1 MKNSITFSSTMD
13 GEQTFEE
20 FINTSDHWL
29 RPKFEREAVG
39 VADDPILIMD
49 FYKREYRYYRE
60 FFRGA

>member
-1 MKNSITFSSTMD
+1 MNNSITFSSTMD

-29 RPKFEREAVG
+29 RSKFERETVG
-39 VADDPILIMD
+39 MKDPILIMD
-49 FYKREYRYYRE
+49 FYIREYRYYRE

>member
-1 MKNSITFSSTMD
+1 MKNSITFSSTME

-20 FINTSDHWL
+20 FINASDHWL
-29 RPKFEREAVG
+29 RPKFERETVG
-39 VADDPILIMD
+39 VEEDPILIMD

>member
-1 MKNSITFSSTMD
+1 MNNSITFSSTMD

-20 FINTSDHWL
+20 FINASDHWL
-29 RPKFEREAVG
+29 RPKFERETVG
-39 VADDPILIMD
+39 VVDDPLLIMD

>member
-1 MKNSITFSSTMD
+1 MNNSITFSSTMD

-20 FINTSDHWL
+20 FINASDHWL
-29 RPKFEREAVG
+29 RPKFERETVG
-39 VADDPILIMD
+39 VEDPILIMD

>member
-1 MKNSITFSSTMD
+1 MNNSNTFSSTME

-20 FINTSDHWL
+20 FINASDHWL
-29 RPKFEREAVG
+29 RPKFERETVG
-39 VADDPILIMD
+39 VVDDPILIMD

>member
-1 MKNSITFSSTMD
+1 MNNSITFSSTME

-20 FINTSDHWL
+20 FINASDHWL
-29 RPKFEREAVG
+29 RPKFERETVG
-39 VADDPILIMD
+39 VVGPILIMD

>member
-1 MKNSITFSSTMD
+1 MNNSITFSSTMD

-20 FINTSDHWL
+20 FINASDHWL
-29 RPKFEREAVG
+29 RPKFERETVG
-39 VADDPILIMD
+39 VVDDPILIMD